1 MSSSNLLTNR
11 PSPRGERHIIYV
23 SDPSSIARR
32 HLPNATTE
40 ADLRRWVDELADA
53 GTDTFI
59 QEAFTQGWTTYWRT
73 DKFEY
78 DARPQHRRFLPLLD
92 AGVQP
97 LAALLDQSHKRGME
111 FMAGMRV
118 NDNHGHVSVRQ
129 GAGAGASFLTNNPQ
143 WQIKDAKGS
152 VAAKMSVHMDFT
164 HAEVRNFVT
173 SVAEHM
179 LDQFDLDGIELC
191 FRDREYFPDGVEEER
206 APLMTDF
213 VRSVRDVLH
222 TAGTTRGRN
231 LMLGVRVYATL
242 EICRAQGLD
251 IPTWIKEGLINYVA
265 PGDLMYMATNEPME
279 QFGELTRDTGC
290 MFYPGML
297 PHNSARRL
305 RLLGGEPLN
314 ADQQRAVAQNYF
326 AAGADGL
333 SFYNHPNPVN
343 WAPFYPMQLFT
354 MHELGDPEKVARG
367 ARHYVFEPILAG
379 QALWS
384 AGVKLKERPES
395 QRIALS
401 RAKPNASGKFRFRIC
416 EDLTSVRR
424 ASLLFRAYNMVEG
437 DELEVHVNGTAIEP
451 PLLRFRAD
459 EDRIDVKGKVDI
471 SSSKTAGVSP
481 VPAIPDS
488 FMTGWFQLTSPPAV
502 FGDNYLEVTLKSCA
516 PPASEDI
523 VIDVENVS
531 EKVQKVISATS
542 ASEDIVIE
550 EIEVHV
556 AP

>member
-1 MSSSNLLTNR
+1 
-11 PSPRGERHIIYV
+11 
-23 SDPSSIARR
+23 
-32 HLPNATTE
+32 
-40 ADLRRWVDELADA
+40 
-53 GTDTFI
+53 
-59 QEAFTQGWTTYWRT
+59 
-73 DKFEY
+73 
-78 DARPQHRRFLPLLD
+78 
-92 AGVQP
+92 
-97 LAALLDQSHKRGME
+97 
-111 FMAGMRV
+111 
-118 NDNHGHVSVRQ
+118 
-129 GAGAGASFLTNNPQ
+129 
-143 WQIKDAKGS
+143 
-152 VAAKMSVHMDFT
+152 
-164 HAEVRNFVT
+164 
-173 SVAEHM
+173 
-179 LDQFDLDGIELC
+179 
-191 FRDREYFPDGVEEER
+191 
-206 APLMTDF
+206 
-213 VRSVRDVLH
+213 
-222 TAGTTRGRN
+222 
-231 LMLGVRVYATL
+231 
-242 EICRAQGLD
+242 
-251 IPTWIKEGLINYVA
+251 
-265 PGDLMYMATNEPME
+265 
-279 QFGELTRDTGC
+279 
-290 MFYPGML
+290 
-297 PHNSARRL
+297 
-305 RLLGGEPLN
+305 LGGEPLN